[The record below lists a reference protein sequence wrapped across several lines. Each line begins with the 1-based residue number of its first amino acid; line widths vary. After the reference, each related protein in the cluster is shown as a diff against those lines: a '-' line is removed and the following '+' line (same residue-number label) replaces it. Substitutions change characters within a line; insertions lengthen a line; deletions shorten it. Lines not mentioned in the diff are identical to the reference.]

1 MPFSHRRTARWE
13 NRIGVSLAALAA
25 ATAVLFGASAA
36 SAEPSIQEQ
45 RRQAELILTQVQEL
59 DAEVGSAAERFNGA
73 NYKLGR
79 LTGRLRQ
86 TRTDLKRA
94 QQQLGTARGRASE
107 RLVQLYVNGS
117 GPSTLEVM
125 LGSQSLKDM
134 LDQLEVSQRIL
145 EQDTKIARDLKGL
158 ALRTRQR
165 ERQLTASRATQA
177 GLARQLKSERNAIAA
192 KLGERRRLLSSVQA
206 EVDRLETE
214 ERARQVELR
223 RRAEAELA
231 RQRTLAAAQQH
242 RTTESP
248 EAQERSPAPSATAD
262 RAVEAPAAPEPTPA
276 PAPPADAGRGAQVVA
291 IAMRYL
297 GVPYKWGGA
306 SPSTGFDCSGLTMYV
321 FAQIGVSLPHYAA
334 AQYGLGNAVSKSELQ
349 AGDLVF
355 FRGLGHMGMYIG
367 GGNFIHAPRTGD
379 VVKISSLSEPYR
391 VANWVGARRVL

>member
-1 MPFSHRRTARWE
+1 MLFGRREARHRDFK
-13 NRIGVSLAALAA
+13 IGRCAAAVAASLALLA
-25 ATAVLFGASAA
+25 ASAA
-36 SAEPSIQEQ
+36 SAEPPVQEK
-45 RRQAELILTQVQEL
+45 RRQAELILAQVQEL
-59 DAEVGSAAERFNGA
+59 DAEVGAAAERFNGA
-73 NYKLGR
+73 NYKLGQ
-79 LTGRLRQ
+79 LTARLRE

-94 QQQLGTARGRASE
+94 REQLVTARGRASE

-125 LGSQSLKDM
+125 LGSKSLSDL
-134 LDQLEVSQRIL
+134 LDQLEVGQRIL

-158 ALRTRQR
+158 AVRTKQR
-165 ERQLTASRATQA
+165 ERQLAASRATQA
-177 GLARQLKSERNAIAA
+177 GLVRQRESERNAIAA
-192 KLGERRRLLSSVQA
+192 KLGERRQLLSSVQA
-206 EVDRLETE
+206 EVDRLEAE

-223 RRAEAELA
+223 RRAVAELA
-231 RQRTLAAAQQH
+231 RQRTLAAAQQS
-242 RTTESP
+242 RTAEAP

-262 RAVEAPAAPEPTPA
+262 PIVEAPAAPEPA

-334 AQYGLGNAVSKSELQ
+334 AQYGLGYAVSKSELQ
-349 AGDLVF
+349 PGDLVF